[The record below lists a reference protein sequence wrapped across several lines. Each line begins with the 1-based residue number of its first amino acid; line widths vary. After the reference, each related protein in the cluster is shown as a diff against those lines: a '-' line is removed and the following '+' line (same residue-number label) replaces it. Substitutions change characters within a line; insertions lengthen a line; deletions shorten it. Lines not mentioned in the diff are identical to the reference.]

1 MCSEAG
7 SPSVLLLFVDGIGLG
22 PARPGNPF
30 FDHPSPLLERL
41 IGGRLTI
48 ERAGSGADCLL
59 LAIDANLGV
68 DGLPQ
73 SATGQTTLFTGI
85 NAARWMGRHVP
96 AFPGPRLREII
107 DQHGVLA
114 KVRSRGSRVAFSNAF
129 SPAFYEQLSE
139 RKRRASV
146 TVLSA
151 WAAGLELRGLDD
163 LAARRALSWD
173 LERDLVSQYV
183 DVEMPLISSFEAG
196 VDLAA
201 ISGHNELTVF
211 ETFLPD
217 FVGHGRVEME
227 AGEVVRRLDGLLA
240 GVVERRP
247 ERVTVVMT
255 SDHGNFEDQTDKR
268 HTRNPVPLLVLGPA
282 KAAFE
287 GVESL
292 ADVAPAILRV
302 LDSELT

>member
-1 MCSEAG
+1 MEG
-7 SPSVLLLFVDGIGLG
+7 
-22 PARPGNPF
+22 
-30 FDHPSPLLERL
+30 L

-48 ERAGSGADCLL
+48 EQVGSGAECLL

-85 NAARWMGRHVP
+85 NAARWMGRHVA
-96 AFPGPRLREII
+96 AFPGPRLRELI

-114 KVRSRGSRVAFSNAF
+114 KARSRGSRVAFSNAF
-129 SPAFYEQLSE
+129 APAFYEQLRQ

-183 DVEMPLISSFEAG
+183 DVEMPQISSCEAG
-196 VDLAA
+196 EDLAV
-201 ISGHNELTVF
+201 ISGQYELTVF

-227 AGEVVRRLDGLLA
+227 PGEVVRRLDGLLE
-240 GVVERRP
+240 GVVRRRP
-247 ERVTVVMT
+247 KHVTVVMT
-255 SDHGNFEDQTDKR
+255 SDHGNFEDRTDTR

-282 KAAFE
+282 RTAFE

-292 ADVAPAILRV
+292 VDVAPAILKG
-302 LDSELT
+302 LNLE